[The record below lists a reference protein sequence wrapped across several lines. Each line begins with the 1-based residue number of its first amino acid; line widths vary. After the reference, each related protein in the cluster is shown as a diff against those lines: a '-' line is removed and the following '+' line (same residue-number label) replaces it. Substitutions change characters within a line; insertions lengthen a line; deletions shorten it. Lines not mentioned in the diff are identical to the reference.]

1 MIWILFAN
9 LHLIGKSSAKK
20 NIFILSKEDKKFLF
34 SLLLFSVFIS
44 FIESF
49 AISLVMP
56 FITLASDFSYF
67 DRNKYLIQLKD
78 YLALPVFEIIVYFGV
93 VLIVFYVLRAL
104 LNSYYF
110 HLLARFSKGRYHAIA
125 YKVFAKFLNTDYEN
139 FTQKNQSEILKS
151 ITGEVYNLSTMISS
165 FLLMMSEIFV
175 VLLLYTLMLLVNYKI
190 TLFLSLFM
198 IINAFILIK
207 VLSPIVKKA
216 GLKREEAMKNFFEI
230 LNINLNN
237 FKLIKLK
244 TKEDGVLNLFKTQS
258 EIFAKANITNES
270 VSAMPRIYLEGVGFC
285 VLVFIVVFLVFK
297 NQSDISGILATISIF
312 VLALYR
318 LMPSA
323 NRIITSYHDLLYYRS
338 SLDIIYQIL
347 KQKEESLGEEKI
359 DFDKELRLENLSF
372 GYKDKKNLF
381 TCLNLSI
388 KKGEKIA
395 FIGESGCGK
404 STLVDIIIGLLSP
417 REGRVLVDKNELNMK
432 NVKNY
437 RQKIGYIPQN
447 IYLFND
453 SIAKNISFG
462 DEVDE
467 EKLQRV
473 IKQANLEHFVKN
485 LPQGVQTKVGDGGSN
500 LSGGQKQR
508 IAIAR
513 ALYLDPE
520 ILVLDEAT
528 SALDTESEAR
538 IMDEIYKISKD
549 KTMIIIAHRLST
561 ITRCDSIYRLEH
573 GKLFKEDKK

>member
-1 MIWILFAN
+1 ML
-9 LHLIGKSSAKK
+9 KK
-20 NIFILSKEDKKFLF
+20 IFFILSKEDKKFLF

-67 DRNKYLIQLKD
+67 DKNKYLIQLKD

-198 IINAFILIK
+198 LANAFILIK

-230 LNINLNN
+230 LNTNLNN

-258 EIFAKANITNES
+258 EIFARANITNES

-359 DFDKELRLENLSF
+359 DFDKELKLENLTF

-417 REGRVLVDKNELNMK
+417 REGRVLLDENELNMK

-473 IKQANLEHFVKN
+473 IKQANLEYFVKN

-561 ITRCDSIYRLEH
+561 ITRCDSIYRLEN

>member
-1 MIWILFAN
+1 ML
-9 LHLIGKSSAKK
+9 KK
-20 NIFILSKEDKKFLF
+20 IFFILSKEDKKFLF

-67 DRNKYLIQLKD
+67 DRNKYLIQLKG

-230 LNINLNN
+230 LNTNLNN

>member
-1 MIWILFAN
+1 ML
-9 LHLIGKSSAKK
+9 KK
-20 NIFILSKEDKKFLF
+20 IFFILSKEDKKFLF

-56 FITLASDFSYF
+56 FIALASDFSYF

-230 LNINLNN
+230 LNTNLNN

>member
-1 MIWILFAN
+1 ML
-9 LHLIGKSSAKK
+9 KK
-20 NIFILSKEDKKFLF
+20 IFFILSKEDKKFLF

-151 ITGEVYNLSTMISS
+151 IAGEVYNLSTMISS

-230 LNINLNN
+230 LNTNLNN

>member
-1 MIWILFAN
+1 ML
-9 LHLIGKSSAKK
+9 KK
-20 NIFILSKEDKKFLF
+20 IFFILSKEDKKFLF

-230 LNINLNN
+230 LNTNLNN

>member
-1 MIWILFAN
+1 ML
-9 LHLIGKSSAKK
+9 KK
-20 NIFILSKEDKKFLF
+20 IFFILSKEDKKFLF

-67 DRNKYLIQLKD
+67 DKNKYLIQLKD
-78 YLALPVFEIIVYFGV
+78 YLALPVFEIIVYFGL
-93 VLIVFYVLRAL
+93 VLIIFYVLRAL

-198 IINAFILIK
+198 VINAFILIK

-230 LNINLNN
+230 LNTNLNN

-258 EIFAKANITNES
+258 EIFARANITNES

-359 DFDKELRLENLSF
+359 NFDKELRLENLTF

-404 STLVDIIIGLLSP
+404 STLVDIIIGLLNP
-417 REGRVLVDKNELNMK
+417 REGRVLLDENELNMK

-561 ITRCDSIYRLEH
+561 ITRCDSIYRLEN

>member
-1 MIWILFAN
+1 ML
-9 LHLIGKSSAKK
+9 KK
-20 NIFILSKEDKKFLF
+20 IFFILSKEDKKFLF

-67 DRNKYLIQLKD
+67 DKNKYLIQLKD
-78 YLALPVFEIIVYFGV
+78 YLALPVFEIIVYFGL
-93 VLIVFYVLRAL
+93 VLIIFYVLRAL

-230 LNINLNN
+230 LNTNLNN

-258 EIFAKANITNES
+258 EIFARANITNES

-359 DFDKELRLENLSF
+359 NFDKELRLENLTF

-417 REGRVLVDKNELNMK
+417 REGRVLLDENELNMK

-561 ITRCDSIYRLEH
+561 ITRCDSIYRLENS
-573 GKLFKEDKK
+573 KLFKEDKK

>member
-1 MIWILFAN
+1 ML
-9 LHLIGKSSAKK
+9 KK
-20 NIFILSKEDKKFLF
+20 IFFILSKEDKKFLF

-67 DRNKYLIQLKD
+67 DKNKYLIQLKD
-78 YLALPVFEIIVYFGV
+78 YLALPVFEIIVYFGL

-230 LNINLNN
+230 LNTNLNN

-258 EIFAKANITNES
+258 EIFARANITNES

-359 DFDKELRLENLSF
+359 DFDKELRLENLTF

-417 REGRVLVDKNELNMK
+417 REGRVLLDENELNMK

-561 ITRCDSIYRLEH
+561 ITRCDSIYRLEN

>member
-1 MIWILFAN
+1 ML
-9 LHLIGKSSAKK
+9 KK
-20 NIFILSKEDKKFLF
+20 IFFILSKEDKKFLF

-230 LNINLNN
+230 LNTNLNN

-312 VLALYR
+312 VLAFYR

>member
-1 MIWILFAN
+1 ML
-9 LHLIGKSSAKK
+9 KK
-20 NIFILSKEDKKFLF
+20 IFFILSKEDKKFLF

-67 DRNKYLIQLKD
+67 DKNKYLIQLKD

-230 LNINLNN
+230 LNTNLNN

-258 EIFAKANITNES
+258 EIFARANITNES

-318 LMPSA
+318 LMPSV

-359 DFDKELRLENLSF
+359 DFEKELRLENLTF

-417 REGRVLVDKNELNMK
+417 REGRVLLDENELNMK

-528 SALDTESEAR
+528 SALDTESEAK

-561 ITRCDSIYRLEH
+561 ITRCDSIYRLEN

>member
-1 MIWILFAN
+1 ML
-9 LHLIGKSSAKK
+9 KK
-20 NIFILSKEDKKFLF
+20 IFFILSKEDKKFLF

-67 DRNKYLIQLKD
+67 DKNKYLIQLKD

-198 IINAFILIK
+198 IINALILIK

-230 LNINLNN
+230 LNTNLNN

-258 EIFAKANITNES
+258 EIFARANITNES

-359 DFDKELRLENLSF
+359 DFDKELRLENLTF

-417 REGRVLVDKNELNMK
+417 REGRVLLDENELNMK

-528 SALDTESEAR
+528 SALDTESEAK

-561 ITRCDSIYRLEH
+561 ITRCDSIYRLEN

>member
-1 MIWILFAN
+1 ML
-9 LHLIGKSSAKK
+9 KK
-20 NIFILSKEDKKFLF
+20 IFFILSKEDKKFLF

-67 DRNKYLIQLKD
+67 DRSKYLIQLKD

-165 FLLMMSEIFV
+165 FLLMMSEIFA

>member
-1 MIWILFAN
+1 ML
-9 LHLIGKSSAKK
+9 KK
-20 NIFILSKEDKKFLF
+20 IFFILSKEDKKFLF

-216 GLKREEAMKNFFEI
+216 GFKREEAMKNFFEI
-230 LNINLNN
+230 LNTNLNN

>member
-1 MIWILFAN
+1 ML
-9 LHLIGKSSAKK
+9 KK
-20 NIFILSKEDKKFLF
+20 IFFILSKEDKKFLF

-56 FITLASDFSYF
+56 FIALASDFSYF
-67 DRNKYLIQLKD
+67 DRSKYLIQLKD

-230 LNINLNN
+230 LNTNLNN

>member
-1 MIWILFAN
+1 ML
-9 LHLIGKSSAKK
+9 KK
-20 NIFILSKEDKKFLF
+20 IFFILSKEDKKFLF

-190 TLFLSLFM
+190 TLFISLFM

-230 LNINLNN
+230 LNTNLNN

>member
-1 MIWILFAN
+1 
-9 LHLIGKSSAKK
+9 
-20 NIFILSKEDKKFLF
+20 
-34 SLLLFSVFIS
+34 
-44 FIESF
+44 
-49 AISLVMP
+49 
-56 FITLASDFSYF
+56 
-67 DRNKYLIQLKD
+67 
-78 YLALPVFEIIVYFGV
+78 
-93 VLIVFYVLRAL
+93 
-104 LNSYYF
+104 
-110 HLLARFSKGRYHAIA
+110 
-125 YKVFAKFLNTDYEN
+125 
-139 FTQKNQSEILKS
+139 
-151 ITGEVYNLSTMISS
+151 
-165 FLLMMSEIFV
+165 
-175 VLLLYTLMLLVNYKI
+175 
-190 TLFLSLFM
+190 
-198 IINAFILIK
+198 
-207 VLSPIVKKA
+207 
-216 GLKREEAMKNFFEI
+216 
-230 LNINLNN
+230 
-237 FKLIKLK
+237 
-244 TKEDGVLNLFKTQS
+244 
-258 EIFAKANITNES
+258 
-270 VSAMPRIYLEGVGFC
+270 
-285 VLVFIVVFLVFK
+285 
-297 NQSDISGILATISIF
+297 
-312 VLALYR
+312 
-318 LMPSA
+318 
-323 NRIITSYHDLLYYRS
+323 
-338 SLDIIYQIL
+338 L

-417 REGRVLVDKNELNMK
+417 REGRVIVDKNELNMK

>member
-1 MIWILFAN
+1 ML
-9 LHLIGKSSAKK
+9 KK
-20 NIFILSKEDKKFLF
+20 IFFILSKEDKKFLF

-67 DRNKYLIQLKD
+67 NRNKYLIQLKD

-230 LNINLNN
+230 LNTNLNN

-573 GKLFKEDKK
+573 GKLLKEDKK

>member
-1 MIWILFAN
+1 ML
-9 LHLIGKSSAKK
+9 KK
-20 NIFILSKEDKKFLF
+20 IFFILSKEDKKFLF

-67 DRNKYLIQLKD
+67 DKNKYLIQLKD
-78 YLALPVFEIIVYFGV
+78 YLALPVFEIIVYFGL
-93 VLIVFYVLRAL
+93 VLIIFYVLRAL

-198 IINAFILIK
+198 IINTFILIK

-230 LNINLNN
+230 LNTNLNN

-258 EIFAKANITNES
+258 EIFARANITNES

-359 DFDKELRLENLSF
+359 NFDKELRLENLTF

-417 REGRVLVDKNELNMK
+417 REGRVLLDENELNMK

-561 ITRCDSIYRLEH
+561 ITRCDSIYRLEN

>member
-1 MIWILFAN
+1 ML
-9 LHLIGKSSAKK
+9 KK
-20 NIFILSKEDKKFLF
+20 IFFILSKEDKKFLF

-67 DRNKYLIQLKD
+67 DKNKYLIQLKD
-78 YLALPVFEIIVYFGV
+78 YLALPVFEIIVYFGL
-93 VLIVFYVLRAL
+93 VLIIFYVLRAL

-230 LNINLNN
+230 LNTNLNN

-258 EIFAKANITNES
+258 EIFARANITNES
-270 VSAMPRIYLEGVGFC
+270 VSAIPRIYLEGVGFC

-359 DFDKELRLENLSF
+359 DFDKELRLENLTF

-404 STLVDIIIGLLSP
+404 STLVDIIIGLLGP
-417 REGRVLVDKNELNMK
+417 REGRVLLDENELNMK

-561 ITRCDSIYRLEH
+561 ITRCDNIYRLEN

>member
-1 MIWILFAN
+1 ML
-9 LHLIGKSSAKK
+9 KK
-20 NIFILSKEDKKFLF
+20 IFFILSKEDKKFLF

-67 DRNKYLIQLKD
+67 DRSKYLIQLKD

-230 LNINLNN
+230 LNTNLNN

-462 DEVDE
+462 DEVDK

>member
-1 MIWILFAN
+1 ML
-9 LHLIGKSSAKK
+9 KK
-20 NIFILSKEDKKFLF
+20 IFFILSKEDKKFLF

-67 DRNKYLIQLKD
+67 DKNKYLIQLKD

-93 VLIVFYVLRAL
+93 MLIVFYVLRAL

-230 LNINLNN
+230 LNTNLNN

-258 EIFAKANITNES
+258 EIFARANITNES

-323 NRIITSYHDLLYYRS
+323 NRIITSYHDLLYYCS

-359 DFDKELRLENLSF
+359 DFDKELRLENLTF

-417 REGRVLVDKNELNMK
+417 KEGRVLLDENELNMK

-473 IKQANLEHFVKN
+473 IKQSNLEHFVKN

-561 ITRCDSIYRLEH
+561 ITRCDSIYRLEN

>member
-1 MIWILFAN
+1 ML
-9 LHLIGKSSAKK
+9 KK
-20 NIFILSKEDKKFLF
+20 IFFILSKEDKKFLF

-67 DRNKYLIQLKD
+67 DKNKYLIQLKD
-78 YLALPVFEIIVYFGV
+78 YLALPVFEIIVYFGL

-230 LNINLNN
+230 LNTNLNN

-258 EIFAKANITNES
+258 EIFARANITNES

-359 DFDKELRLENLSF
+359 DFDKELRLENLTF

-417 REGRVLVDKNELNMK
+417 KEGRVLLDENELNMK

-561 ITRCDSIYRLEH
+561 ITRCDSIYRLEN

>member
-1 MIWILFAN
+1 ML
-9 LHLIGKSSAKK
+9 KK
-20 NIFILSKEDKKFLF
+20 IFFILSKEDKKFLF

-67 DRNKYLIQLKD
+67 DRNKYLISLKE
-78 YLALPVFEIIVYFGV
+78 YLNIPVFEIIVYFGV
-93 VLIVFYVLRAL
+93 GLIVFYVFRAL
-104 LNSYYF
+104 LNAYYF

-230 LNINLNN
+230 LNTNLNN

>member
-1 MIWILFAN
+1 ML
-9 LHLIGKSSAKK
+9 KK
-20 NIFILSKEDKKFLF
+20 IFFILSKEDKKFLF

-67 DRNKYLIQLKD
+67 DKNKYLIQLKD

-230 LNINLNN
+230 LNTNLNN

-258 EIFAKANITNES
+258 EIFARANITNES

-359 DFDKELRLENLSF
+359 DFDKELKLENLTF

-417 REGRVLVDKNELNMK
+417 REGRVLLDENELNMK

-485 LPQGVQTKVGDGGSN
+485 LPQGMQTKVGDGGSN

-549 KTMIIIAHRLST
+549 KTMVIIAHRLST
-561 ITRCDSIYRLEH
+561 ITRCDSIYRLEN

>member
-1 MIWILFAN
+1 ML
-9 LHLIGKSSAKK
+9 KK
-20 NIFILSKEDKKFLF
+20 IFFILSKEDKKFLF

-67 DRNKYLIQLKD
+67 DKNKYLIQLKD

-93 VLIVFYVLRAL
+93 ILIVFYVLRAL

-230 LNINLNN
+230 LNTNLNN

-258 EIFAKANITNES
+258 EIFAKASITNES

>member
-1 MIWILFAN
+1 ML
-9 LHLIGKSSAKK
+9 KK
-20 NIFILSKEDKKFLF
+20 IFFILSKEDKKFLF

-230 LNINLNN
+230 LNTNLNN

-417 REGRVLVDKNELNMK
+417 REGRVIVDKNELNMK

-573 GKLFKEDKK
+573 GKLLKEDKK

>member
-1 MIWILFAN
+1 ML
-9 LHLIGKSSAKK
+9 KK
-20 NIFILSKEDKKFLF
+20 IFFILSKEDKKFLF

-538 IMDEIYKISKD
+538 IMDEIYKISED

>member
-1 MIWILFAN
+1 ML
-9 LHLIGKSSAKK
+9 KK
-20 NIFILSKEDKKFLF
+20 IFFILSKEDKKFLF

-93 VLIVFYVLRAL
+93 ILIVFYVLRAL

-216 GLKREEAMKNFFEI
+216 GLRREEAMKNFFEI
-230 LNINLNN
+230 LNTNLNN

>member
-1 MIWILFAN
+1 ML
-9 LHLIGKSSAKK
+9 KK
-20 NIFILSKEDKKFLF
+20 IFFILSKEDKKFLF

-230 LNINLNN
+230 LNTNLNN

-347 KQKEESLGEEKI
+347 KQKEESLSEEKI

>member
-1 MIWILFAN
+1 ML
-9 LHLIGKSSAKK
+9 KK
-20 NIFILSKEDKKFLF
+20 IFFILSKEDKKFLF

-67 DRNKYLIQLKD
+67 DKNKHLIQLKD

-230 LNINLNN
+230 LNTNLNN

-258 EIFAKANITNES
+258 EIFARANITNES

-359 DFDKELRLENLSF
+359 DFDKELRLENLTF

-417 REGRVLVDKNELNMK
+417 KEGRVLLDENELNMK

-485 LPQGVQTKVGDGGSN
+485 LPQGAQTKVGDGGSN

-561 ITRCDSIYRLEH
+561 ITRCDSIYRLEN

>member
-1 MIWILFAN
+1 MLKKLF
-9 LHLIGKSSAKK
+9 
-20 NIFILSKEDKKFLF
+20 FILSKEDKNFLF
-34 SLLLFSVFIS
+34 FLLVFSIFVS
-44 FIESF
+44 FIETF

-67 DRNKYLIQLKD
+67 DRNKYLISLKE
-78 YLALPVFEIIVYFGV
+78 YLNIPVFEIIVYFGV
-93 VLIVFYVLRAL
+93 GLIVFYVFRAL
-104 LNSYYF
+104 LNAYYF

-125 YKVFAKFLNTDYEN
+125 YKVFSKFLNINYEK

-165 FLLMMSEIFV
+165 FLLLMSEIFV

-216 GLKREEAMKNFFEI
+216 GLKREEAMKIFFEI
-230 LNINLNN
+230 LNTNLNN
-237 FKLIKLK
+237 FKFIKLK
-244 TKEDGVLNLFKTQS
+244 TKEDGVLSLFKAQS
-258 EIFAKANITNES
+258 EAFSKANITNES
-270 VSAMPRIYLEGVGFC
+270 VAAVPRIYLEGIGFC
-285 VLVFIVVFLVFK
+285 VLVFIVVFLVLK
-297 NQSDISGILATISIF
+297 NESDISGILSTISIF

-323 NRIITSYHDLLYYRS
+323 NRIITSYHDLLYYHS
-338 SLDIIYQIL
+338 SLDIIYQNL
-347 KQKEESLGEEKI
+347 RQEEENLGEEK
-359 DFDKELRLENLSF
+359 LSF
-372 GYKDKKNLF
+372 NQELKIYNLGFGYEGKKYLFKNLN
-381 TCLNLSI
+381 LNI

-404 STLVDIIIGLLSP
+404 STLVDLIIGLLKP
-417 REGRVLVDKNELNMK
+417 KEGQILIDEQELNA
-432 NVKNY
+432 NNTKNY

-462 DEVDE
+462 DAVDE
-467 EKLQRV
+467 EKLNRV
-473 IKQANLEHFVKN
+473 IKQANLEHFIKN
-485 LPQGVQTKVGDGGSN
+485 LSQGVQTKVGDGGSN

-513 ALYLDPE
+513 ALYLEPE

-528 SALDTESEAR
+528 SALDTESEAK

-561 ITRCDSIYRLEH
+561 ITQCNKVYRLEH
-573 GKLFKEDKK
+573 GKLKEEK